1 MLRAVIVIIGLLA
14 SRATVAGCFAENCTQ
29 IQLAVVSCG
38 QVVVAPELLASLKKT
53 DERVDAEAERRRA
66 EEAGVLVEGVIISSR
81 PMKCPELGGSPE
93 AAWSPPND
101 PQQRRFFVPG
111 DSATTCKSFPVHKS
125 ITAIISPAC
134 CDTPGS
140 LVVPC
145 AYGLQVL
152 TRLATSG
159 ESQK

>member
-1 MLRAVIVIIGLLA
+1 MLRALILIIGLLV
-14 SRATVAGCFAENCTQ
+14 SRASVAGCVAENCTQ
-29 IQLAVVSCG
+29 IQLAVVACG
-38 QVVVAPELLASLKKT
+38 QVVVAPELLASLKRT
-53 DERVDAEAERRRA
+53 NEGVDSEAERRRA

-81 PMKCPELGGSPE
+81 PMRCPELGGSSE
-93 AAWSPPND
+93 AAWAPAND

-111 DSATTCKSFPVHKS
+111 DSSTTCKSFPVHKS
-125 ITAIISPAC
+125 ITAMTSPAC

-152 TRLATSG
+152 TGLATSG